1 MFFSERIQLKM
12 LPMENI
18 LWDGDKSSRC
28 RFFGQL
34 LAALSGRHK
43 SAQVSGGRGWL
54 VRGQV
59 TMPGQQRVINKFLQ
73 LILSAPGAL
82 PIATLR
88 YY

>member
-43 SAQVSGGRGWL
+43 SAQVSGGRG
-54 VRGQV
+54 VAG
-59 TMPGQQRVINKFLQ
+59 K
-73 LILSAPGAL
+73 GAGNNAR
-82 PIATLR
+82 PTKSHK
-88 YY
+88 